1 MTRTELNP
9 STKFWLKPE
18 ISPRNRALLWQ
29 AYWRGIFE
37 TSELSSAKKAFD
49 ATARS
54 YQLPG
59 AILSEYSITA
69 TVIRRELQQLH
80 VDSEALLVIALFR
93 SGLGKGV
100 VEGSNLLMQPDRIT
114 LFDFQQSLHA
124 KFEDANYVSLTV
136 PHSAIGY
143 DPYRHPRLFHVET
156 TTPIGDMLRN
166 NLEWLLEVAP
176 TASLAEAKVLS
187 DGVTSLIRGLIT
199 RNLKDETIRTRFAK
213 SREIAVRRY
222 IKSHLQN
229 PLLQPEHICRDL
241 GISRAVLYRMF
252 EEDGGVVKAKQALR
266 LDWAMDQLCMSQK
279 LPGAV
284 GDIAKNWTF
293 QDPAHFSRLF
303 RDRFGLRPTD
313 VIASGIRSPD
323 PSEDGVSNLLI
334 SDSLNPLRSLY
345 SKITKT

>member
-1 MTRTELNP
+1 
-9 STKFWLKPE
+9 
-18 ISPRNRALLWQ
+18 
-29 AYWRGIFE
+29 
-37 TSELSSAKKAFD
+37 
-49 ATARS
+49 
-54 YQLPG
+54 
-59 AILSEYSITA
+59 
-69 TVIRRELQQLH
+69 
-80 VDSEALLVIALFR
+80 
-93 SGLGKGV
+93 
-100 VEGSNLLMQPDRIT
+100 MQPDRIT

-241 GISRAVLYRMF
+241 GIS
-252 EEDGGVVKAKQALR
+252 
-266 LDWAMDQLCMSQK
+266 
-279 LPGAV
+279 
-284 GDIAKNWTF
+284 
-293 QDPAHFSRLF
+293 
-303 RDRFGLRPTD
+303 
-313 VIASGIRSPD
+313 
-323 PSEDGVSNLLI
+323 
-334 SDSLNPLRSLY
+334 
-345 SKITKT
+345 